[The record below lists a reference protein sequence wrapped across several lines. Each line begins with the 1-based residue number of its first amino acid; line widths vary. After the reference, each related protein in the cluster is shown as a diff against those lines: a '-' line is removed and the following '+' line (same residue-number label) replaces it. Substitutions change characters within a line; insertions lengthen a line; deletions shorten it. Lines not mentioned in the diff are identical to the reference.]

1 MTREET
7 NEGIRAVMSIG
18 TTIRR
23 LGEVCVETLFDTQR
37 QFVSRPLFDRA
48 IEMLIAD
55 GAVSR
60 SGSSLQ
66 WSVS

>member
-23 LGEVCVETLFDTQR
+23 LGEVGEATLFDTQR
-37 QFVSRPLFDRA
+37 QFVSRPLFDKVL
-48 IEMLIAD
+48 EMLIAD

-60 SGSSLQ
+60 SGSSLR